1 MVDYYEDDEIF
12 RDVNSFYKRLMER
25 MFKEMEDYDK
35 AVRSG
40 ELKGVWEIKP
50 IDKPGV
56 KGYVARGHFHT
67 GDKPMSVPERV
78 LEEQREPLTDVFEED
93 GDVKVYV
100 ELPGVEKS
108 DIQLN
113 VTERTVEV
121 RAKHFFKRVE
131 LPTEN
136 VDFDKAGA
144 CYKNGVLVVTI
155 PKLQKTVEN
164 EKKRTIKIE

>member
-1 MVDYYEDDEIF
+1 MVEYYEDDEIF
-12 RDVNSFYKRLMER
+12 RDVNSFYRRLMER

-35 AVRSG
+35 AIRSG
-40 ELKGVWEIKP
+40 ELKGAWEIKP
-50 IDKPGV
+50 IDKSGV

-67 GDKPMSVPERV
+67 DGKPMSIPSHAM
-78 LEEQREPLTDVFEED
+78 EEQREPLVDVFEENEK
-93 GDVKVYV
+93 VKVYV
-100 ELPGVEKS
+100 ELPGVEKE

-113 VTERTVEV
+113 VTERTVEI

-131 LPTEN
+131 LPTKN
-136 VDFDKAGA
+136 VDFEKAGA

-155 PKLQKTVEN
+155 PKLQTTVED